1 MILSMT
7 GFGKSEVTINNF
19 HVNVE
24 VKSLNSK
31 FLDLS
36 IKIPNI
42 FKELDFPIRKL
53 LKEKLKRGKVE
64 LIIHYENINPSERT
78 ILNKEK
84 ILAYYNDLKV
94 ITEEL
99 NYTSNKELIGY
110 ALQFPEVIHHSKEI
124 IDEKNLNTLLKYVE
138 KACNDLIEFRKKEG
152 LALEKEL
159 KQYLNTISKNLAAIN
174 FYEKERLTKV
184 KERLLKAIDELKLK
198 SKIDEKRLEQELIY
212 YAEKLDVTEEKV
224 RLKEHCIHFN
234 DTLKEEGSGKK
245 LGFITQE
252 IGREINTLGSKA
264 HNIDIQ
270 KLVVGMK
277 DDLEKIKEQVLNIL

>member
-7 GFGKSEVTINNF
+7 GFGKSEVNINNF
-19 HVNVE
+19 HVNIE
-24 VKSLNSK
+24 VRSLNSK

-99 NYTSNKELIGY
+99 SYTSDKELIGY

-124 IDEKNLNTLLKYVE
+124 IDEKNLNTLLKYIE

-174 FYEKERLTKV
+174 FYEKERLPKV
-184 KERLLKAIDELKLK
+184 KEKLLKAIDELKLK

-277 DDLEKIKEQVLNIL
+277 NDLEKIKEQVLNIL

>member
-1 MILSMT
+1 MT
-7 GFGKSEVTINNF
+7 GFGKSEVNINNF
-19 HVNVE
+19 HVNIE
-24 VKSLNSK
+24 VRSLNSK

-110 ALQFPEVIHHSKEI
+110 ALQLPEVIHHSKEI

-152 LALEKEL
+152 LALKKEL
-159 KQYLNTISKNLAAIN
+159 KQYLNTISKNLKAIN
-174 FYEKERLTKV
+174 LYEKVRLSKV
-184 KERLLKAIDELKLK
+184 KEKLLKAIDELKLK

-234 DTLKEEGSGKK
+234 DTLKEEESGKK

>member
-24 VKSLNSK
+24 VRSLNSK

-110 ALQFPEVIHHSKEI
+110 ALQLPEVIHHSKEI

-152 LALEKEL
+152 LALKKEL
-159 KQYLNTISKNLAAIN
+159 KQYLNTISKNLKAIN
-174 FYEKERLTKV
+174 LYEKVRLSKV
-184 KERLLKAIDELKLK
+184 KEKLLKAIDELKLK

-212 YAEKLDVTEEKV
+212 YAEKLDFTEEKV

-234 DTLKEEGSGKK
+234 DTLKEEESGKK

>member
-1 MILSMT
+1 MT

-110 ALQFPEVIHHSKEI
+110 ALQLPEVIHHSKEI

-152 LALEKEL
+152 LALKKEL
-159 KQYLNTISKNLAAIN
+159 KQYLNTISKNLKAIN
-174 FYEKERLTKV
+174 LYEKVRLSKV
-184 KERLLKAIDELKLK
+184 KEKLLKAIDELKLK

-212 YAEKLDVTEEKV
+212 YAEKLDFTEEKV

-234 DTLKEEGSGKK
+234 DTLKEEESGKK

>member
-1 MILSMT
+1 M
-7 GFGKSEVTINNF
+7 
-19 HVNVE
+19 
-24 VKSLNSK
+24 
-31 FLDLS
+31 
-36 IKIPNI
+36 
-42 FKELDFPIRKL
+42 
-53 LKEKLKRGKVE
+53 E

-110 ALQFPEVIHHSKEI
+110 ALQLPEVIHHSKEI

-152 LALEKEL
+152 LALKKEL
-159 KQYLNTISKNLAAIN
+159 KQYLNTISKNLKAIN
-174 FYEKERLTKV
+174 LYEKVRLSKV
-184 KERLLKAIDELKLK
+184 KEKLLKAIDELKLK

>member
-1 MILSMT
+1 MT

-19 HVNVE
+19 HVNIE
-24 VKSLNSK
+24 VRSLNSK

-36 IKIPNI
+36 IKMPNI

-64 LIIHYENINPSERT
+64 LIIHYENINPSERS

-99 NYTSNKELIGY
+99 SYNSDKELIGY
-110 ALQFPEVIHHSKEI
+110 ALQFPEVIRHSKEI
-124 IDEKNLNTLLKYVE
+124 IDEKNLSTLLKYVE
-138 KACNDLIEFRKKEG
+138 KACNDLIVFRKKEG
-152 LALEKEL
+152 LGLEKEL
-159 KQYLNTISKNLAAIN
+159 KQYLNTISKNLTAIN
-174 FYEKERLTKV
+174 LYEKERLPKV
-184 KERLLKAIDELKLK
+184 KEKLLKAIDELKLK

-234 DTLKEEGSGKK
+234 DTLKEEESGKK

>member
-1 MILSMT
+1 MT

-24 VKSLNSK
+24 VRSLNSK

-110 ALQFPEVIHHSKEI
+110 ALQLPEVIHHSKEI

-152 LALEKEL
+152 LALKKEL
-159 KQYLNTISKNLAAIN
+159 KQYLNTISKNLKAIN
-174 FYEKERLTKV
+174 LYEKVRLSKV
-184 KERLLKAIDELKLK
+184 KEKLLKAIDELKLK

-212 YAEKLDVTEEKV
+212 YAEKLDFTEEKV

-234 DTLKEEGSGKK
+234 DTLKEEESGKK